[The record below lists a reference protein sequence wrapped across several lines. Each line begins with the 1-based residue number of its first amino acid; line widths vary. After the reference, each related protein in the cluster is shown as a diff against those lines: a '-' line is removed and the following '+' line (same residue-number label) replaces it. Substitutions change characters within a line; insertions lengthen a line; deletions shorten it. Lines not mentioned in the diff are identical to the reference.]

1 MKILDYINE
10 NSDKTIDIYFD
21 MDGVLAEYDIGNFDY
36 ENIRPID
43 TAISFVKGL
52 LDYKNINIYVLSV
65 CKEDNVVNQKIE
77 WFKKHMNFLN
87 KDNIILLSKE
97 NKDISSDEYKS
108 NYLKEN
114 INKTHLNIVVDDD
127 IRIIKVI
134 KKNNEEVNIFHVS
147 SIIK

>member
-21 MDGVLAEYDIGNFDY
+21 MDGVLAEYDIGTFDY
-36 ENIRPID
+36 EFIRPMNTSIN
-43 TAISFVKGL
+43 FVKGL

-65 CKEDNVVNQKIE
+65 CKTDNIVNQKIE
-77 WFKKHMNFLN
+77 WFKKYMDFLN

-97 NKDISSDEYKS
+97 NKDINSDEYKS

-114 INKTHLNIVVDDD
+114 INKSHLNIVVDDD
-127 IRIIKVI
+127 IRIIKSI
-134 KKNNEEVNIFHVS
+134 KENNKEIAIFHVS